1 MAAFCGT
8 NVPLRRKIPFYEARF
23 PAQCTVPHHAS
34 SQTIGP
40 ARDCLPTCDTNGI
53 CVPTCASTSTS
64 SPSIVQDPIVALLP
78 DIVRSATEQ
87 GSDDPEYNALA
98 AATDARSAAFCARC
112 KHSSRLP
119 ADAAAPSMMA
129 ATAIKATPDMV
140 PEPSSDPRIQA
151 NQCFTRR
158 FTLPIPFRH
167 ASIKWLPIVFHNMF
181 HTSYVAS
188 SKPHRPPCTGHNQQ
202 SRISLRR
209 DQHASE
215 QR

>member
-8 NVPLRRKIPFYEARF
+8 NVPLRREIPFYEARF
-23 PAQCTVPHHAS
+23 PAQCTAPHHTY

-129 ATAIKATPDMV
+129 ATAIKATPDMSPNPHRTRESKQTNV
-140 PEPSSDPRIQA
+140 SQGVSHYPFLSDPHPSNGCQ
-151 NQCFTRR
+151 
-158 FTLPIPFRH
+158 
-167 ASIKWLPIVFHNMF
+167 
-181 HTSYVAS
+181 
-188 SKPHRPPCTGHNQQ
+188 
-202 SRISLRR
+202 
-209 DQHASE
+209 
-215 QR
+215 

>member
-23 PAQCTVPHHAS
+23 PAQCTAPHHAY

-119 ADAAAPSMMA
+119 ADAAAPQHDGGHCDQSHTGYGPRTLIGPANPSKPMFH
-129 ATAIKATPDMV
+129 KA
-140 PEPSSDPRIQA
+140 
-151 NQCFTRR
+151 
-158 FTLPIPFRH
+158 FTLSIPFRP

>member
-1 MAAFCGT
+1 MRYEWH
-8 NVPLRRKIPFYEARF
+8 LRA
-23 PAQCTVPHHAS
+23 
-34 SQTIGP
+34 
-40 ARDCLPTCDTNGI
+40 
-53 CVPTCASTSTS
+53 TCASTSTS

-112 KHSSRLP
+112 KHSSRCRRRGR
-119 ADAAAPSMMA
+119 AQHDGGHCDQSH
-129 ATAIKATPDMV
+129 TGYV

-158 FTLPIPFRH
+158 FTLSIPFRP

>member
-23 PAQCTVPHHAS
+23 PAQCTVPHHAY

-112 KHSSRLP
+112 KHSSRI
-119 ADAAAPSMMA
+119 ARRRGRASMMA
-129 ATAIKATPDMV
+129 ATAIKATPDMSPNPHRTRESKQTNV
-140 PEPSSDPRIQA
+140 SQGVSHYPFLSDPHPSNGCQ
-151 NQCFTRR
+151 
-158 FTLPIPFRH
+158 
-167 ASIKWLPIVFHNMF
+167 
-181 HTSYVAS
+181 
-188 SKPHRPPCTGHNQQ
+188 
-202 SRISLRR
+202 
-209 DQHASE
+209 
-215 QR
+215 

>member
-1 MAAFCGT
+1 MRYEWHLRADLRFDQHILAFY
-8 NVPLRRKIPFYEARF
+8 RA
-23 PAQCTVPHHAS
+23 
-34 SQTIGP
+34 
-40 ARDCLPTCDTNGI
+40 
-53 CVPTCASTSTS
+53 
-64 SPSIVQDPIVALLP
+64 
-78 DIVRSATEQ
+78 
-87 GSDDPEYNALA
+87 GSDRRIIAGYSAFRHGTRIGRSKYNALA

-158 FTLPIPFRH
+158 FTLSIPFRP

>member
-1 MAAFCGT
+1 MRYEWHLRADLRFDQHILAFY
-8 NVPLRRKIPFYEARF
+8 RA
-23 PAQCTVPHHAS
+23 
-34 SQTIGP
+34 
-40 ARDCLPTCDTNGI
+40 
-53 CVPTCASTSTS
+53 
-64 SPSIVQDPIVALLP
+64 
-78 DIVRSATEQ
+78 
-87 GSDDPEYNALA
+87 GSDRRIIAGYSAFRHGTRIGRSRIQRIGRRYRRQVGRILRA
-98 AATDARSAAFCARC
+98 MQAQQQIARRRGRAQHDGGHCDQS
-112 KHSSRLP
+112 H
-119 ADAAAPSMMA
+119 
-129 ATAIKATPDMV
+129 TGYG

-158 FTLPIPFRH
+158 FTLPIPFRP